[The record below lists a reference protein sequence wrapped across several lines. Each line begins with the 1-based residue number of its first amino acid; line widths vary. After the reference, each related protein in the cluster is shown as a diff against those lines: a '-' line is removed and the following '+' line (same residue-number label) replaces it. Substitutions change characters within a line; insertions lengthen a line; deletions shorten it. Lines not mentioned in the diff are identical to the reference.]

1 MTAMQS
7 NRIDAAFTVEQNE
20 KSKAALATLAAP
32 LPFLIDLNAEG
43 PAAIAKFSE
52 TKRSKNV

>member
-1 MTAMQS
+1 MQS